1 MQVAFDI
8 TALLLAICPER
19 KKKCVCLCVYMYKG
33 TLIASTFCIMAKY
46 YKNLNNFVC
55 QERNSLMI

>member
-19 KKKCVCLCVYMYKG
+19 KKKCVCLCAYTYKG
-33 TLIASTFCIMAKY
+33 TLIASTFCITKILIILFVKREIAK
-46 YKNLNNFVC
+46 
-55 QERNSLMI
+55 